1 MRAGGWGVAGRSYYR
16 WREEYGGLKMDQD
29 RQMKELERGERPA
42 VKQLV
47 VDLSLDKA
55 ILTEAAP
62 GTPPTTNATPASRI
76 SASQCWI
83 SCAATY
89 LKTGAL
95 GATRSRITF
104 VS

>member
-55 ILTEAAP
+55 ILTEAAR
-62 GTPPTTNATPASRI
+62 GN
-76 SASQCWI
+76 
-83 SCAATY
+83 
-89 LKTGAL
+89 
-95 GATRSRITF
+95 F
-104 VS
+104 

>member
-42 VKQLV
+42 VKRLV

-55 ILTEAAP
+55 P
-62 GTPPTTNATPASRI
+62 PDGGGTGKLLSPT
-76 SASQCWI
+76 W
-83 SCAATY
+83 
-89 LKTGAL
+89 G
-95 GATRSRITF
+95 G
-104 VS
+104 